1 MTMYANKTT
10 TLAIV
15 AIVTAIALVAASS
28 ITASAVAVRSKHV
41 SKSDSLTTTRGTGG
55 LPRSVVN
62 ELLFCLSSLKGTD
75 NKATPL
81 VGTGNQGTPLRGAIT
96 DCVNSAL
103 GLGFGSQPNREAV
116 SSSSNSD
123 SVPSTAM
130 MTTGQ

>member
-15 AIVTAIALVAASS
+15 AIVTAIALVASSS
-28 ITASAVAVRSKHV
+28 ITASAVAVRSKHI

-55 LPRSVVN
+55 LPSSVVK

-81 VGTGNQGTPLRGAIT
+81 AGVGNQGSPLRAGIT

-103 GLGFGSQPNREAV
+103 GLTFGSSPSKEAV
-116 SSSSNSD
+116 STSSNSD
-123 SVPSTAM
+123 LVPSTSM
-130 MTTGQ
+130 MTGQ

>member
-15 AIVTAIALVAASS
+15 AIVTAIALVASGS
-28 ITASAVAVRSKHV
+28 ITASAVAVRSKHT
-41 SKSDSLTTTRGTGG
+41 SIKSDSLTTTRTG
-55 LPRSVVN
+55 LSSSVVK

-81 VGTGNQGTPLRGAIT
+81 AGVGNQGTPLRAGIT

-103 GLGFGSQPNREAV
+103 GLTFGSSPSREAV
-116 SSSSNSD
+116 STSSNSD
-123 SVPSTAM
+123 SVPSTSM
-130 MTTGQ
+130 MTGQ

>member
-41 SKSDSLTTTRGTGG
+41 SKSDSLATTRGTGG
-55 LPRSVVN
+55 LSSPVIK
-62 ELLFCLSSLKGTD
+62 ELISCLSSLRGAD
-75 NKATPL
+75 
-81 VGTGNQGTPLRGAIT
+81 NQGTPLRGAIT